1 MNKRQL
7 HVSGINLLSRCGIA
21 FENRY
26 LKEIKTPRSVSLAV
40 GTAVDRSVT
49 CDLTEKKDKGSLLC
63 DSDVL
68 DIARDAAVAEMDLG
82 DVAVDGQDEE
92 DGWRASKGDVV
103 DAAVD
108 MAGFHHREAAPDI
121 NPTHVQRAWV
131 LDIAGMEMQLA
142 GTIDVQEG
150 FSSIRDTKT
159 SGKSPAKDTA
169 DKSLQLTTYSLA
181 VRQLDGRI
189 PDKVVLD
196 YVIRTPKRKDV
207 KLVQLESKRID
218 ADLSHLIARVQAA
231 EAVIKSGVFSPA
243 PPDAW
248 WCSQKMCGYWNICP
262 YAARPVSVRVAA

>member
-1 MNKRQL
+1 MKQQL
-7 HVSGINLLSRCGIA
+7 HVSGMNLLSRCGIA

-26 LKEIKTPRSVSLAV
+26 IKEIKTPRSVSLAL
-40 GTAVDRSVT
+40 GTAVDRAVT
-49 CDLTEKKDKGSLLC
+49 CDLTSKKDSGELLP

-68 DIARDAAVAEMDLG
+68 DIARDAAVSEMETG
-82 DVAVDGQDEE
+82 DVAVDGQDEDE
-92 DGWRASKGDVV
+92 GWTASKGAIV

-131 LDIAGMEMQLA
+131 LDIAGLDMQLA

-150 FSSIRDTKT
+150 SRSIRDTKT

-169 DKSLQLTTYSLA
+169 DKSLQLTMYSLA
-181 VRQLDGRI
+181 VRQLDGKI
-189 PDKVVLD
+189 PDKVALD
-196 YVIRTPKRKDV
+196 YVVRTPKRKDV
-207 KLVQLESKRID
+207 KLVQLESKRVD
-218 ADLSHLIARVQAA
+218 ADLNHLIARVQAA

-243 PPDAW
+243 DPTAW
-248 WCSQKMCGYWNICP
+248 WCSQRFCSYWNACP